1 MNPLSGRAA
10 IQRAL
15 THRPNWNEFQLDA
28 VVKEDWKG
36 SKDHHGRRSAYR
48 NLQVLSIR
56 RSVGRVARQ
65 GRARA
70 RERAQPISASAL
82 QLD

>member
-15 THRPNWNEFQLDA
+15 THRPDWNEFQLDA

-56 RSVGRVARQ
+56 MFVARIN
-65 GRARA
+65 RKHRV
-70 RERAQPISASAL
+70 RAQPLSPSAH
-82 QLD
+82 